1 VGSER
6 IGADSRGLDSKQFG
20 VEVEGWLV
28 VATGEKQVLRCAQ
41 DDKFNYGAITSCFAA
56 SWTDSKMR
64 M

>member
-41 DDKFNYGAITSCFAA
+41 DDKL
-56 SWTDSKMR
+56 
-64 M
+64 